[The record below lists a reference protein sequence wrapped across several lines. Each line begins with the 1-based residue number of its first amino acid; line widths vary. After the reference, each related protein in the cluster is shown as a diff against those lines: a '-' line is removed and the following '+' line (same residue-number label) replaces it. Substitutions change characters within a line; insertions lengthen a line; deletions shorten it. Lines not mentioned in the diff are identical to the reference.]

1 MSHPSGP
8 TTPHAGA
15 TSAVQVGQAPPAPQH
30 SMRVAVI
37 GAGHV
42 GATAAYAL
50 LLRGLASEI
59 VLIDANRGRAEGEA
73 MDLVH
78 AVPFTHPTR
87 VWAGDYADCAG
98 ATVTV
103 ITAGAAQRPGETR
116 LALLERNAAI
126 VGEVVARVVRH
137 NPAGLLL
144 IASNP
149 VDVLAYEAWRI
160 SGLPAGRVIGS
171 GTILDTA
178 RFRALL
184 GQHFDIDPRNVHAYI
199 LGEHGDSEVA
209 AWSIATVAGM
219 PLTAYCAAQR
229 IACDR
234 ADMDAIVRQTR
245 DAAYAIIERKGAT
258 YFAIGVGLA
267 RIVEAILRDER
278 SVLSV
283 STLIDGYADIR
294 DVYLSLPAV
303 VGRGGVER
311 VLRPALA
318 ADEVA
323 GLQRS
328 AGVLRERITEL
339 REAGSGGATASDT
352 TAAEPSPDPATE
364 AGR

>member
-1 MSHPSGP
+1 MSRPSSHETGHARAASMAP
-8 TTPHAGA
+8 ATPE
-15 TSAVQVGQAPPAPQH
+15 QMPPLH

-42 GATAAYAL
+42 GATFAYAL

-59 VLIDANRGRAEGEA
+59 VLIDANHERAEGEA
-73 MDLVH
+73 MDLAH
-78 AVPFTHPTR
+78 AVPLTHPTR
-87 VWAGDYADCAG
+87 VWAGDYVDCVG
-98 ATVTV
+98 AAVTV

-126 VGEVVARVVRH
+126 VGDVVAQVVRH

-144 IASNP
+144 VASNP
-149 VDVLAYEAWRI
+149 VDVLAYETWRI
-160 SGLPAGRVIGS
+160 SGLPASRVIGS

-209 AWSIATVAGM
+209 AWSIATIAGM
-219 PLTAYCAAQR
+219 PLTAYCAAHG
-229 IACDR
+229 IVCER
-234 ADMDAIVRQTR
+234 ADMDAIFRQTR

-258 YFAIGVGLA
+258 YYAIGVGLA

-283 STLIDGYADIR
+283 STLVDGYAGIADI
-294 DVYLSLPAV
+294 YLSVPAV

-328 AGVLRERITEL
+328 AGVLRERIAEL
-339 REAGSGGATASDT
+339 REAGSGGVQASSS
-352 TAAEPSPDPATE
+352 TAAASHHGPAAE
-364 AGR
+364 G